1 MEAISLSSSTTT
13 PVEAVELRD
22 SVGQDYK
29 AFTPLYD
36 RFGIQQTKDERVNRN
51 LSVIWNWAAERS
63 EVKDKDAILWEIT
76 KLENKI
82 GSATSGN
89 APYSKMLLYISEF
102 NRMREAENRIKEMEN
117 GRV

>member
-1 MEAISLSSSTTT
+1 MYAIALSPTTTT
-13 PVEAVELRD
+13 PVEVAELRD
-22 SVGQDYK
+22 SVGSEYK

-36 RFGIQQTKDERVNRN
+36 RFGITQTKDERVNRN
-51 LSVIWNWAAERS
+51 LSVIWDWAAARS

-82 GSATSGN
+82 GSSTSGN

-102 NRMREAENRIKEMEN
+102 NRMREAENRIKEMEHE
-117 GRV
+117 RA